1 MKTSINSG
9 SSSSEHNLI
18 MSWIGAADK
27 KINMIIYDTE
37 GTVKFITTSYA
48 QRFNSPSWETMIG
61 RKLSDSIPADDT
73 ELQSFVVQLETI
85 RQKVV
90 QDKKLY
96 KYITIVMS
104 NAGLDAY
111 MEYHFPIVLEDGAV
125 QASQVISKIMKSY
138 YSESTFKEHI
148 TGEKPTRSEPASFK
162 TLPPSLTTE
171 EYELLFLLNIGF
183 TQAQAAEIYGISR
196 SKLAKII
203 NYKIAAKFDISNNTL
218 KSILR
223 EANNLNMFTTIPR
236 KFLTPQVIPVNN
248 FELNLSIF
256 K

>member
-1 MKTSINSG
+1 
-9 SSSSEHNLI
+9 
-18 MSWIGAADK
+18 
-27 KINMIIYDTE
+27 
-37 GTVKFITTSYA
+37 
-48 QRFNSPSWETMIG
+48 
-61 RKLSDSIPADDT
+61 
-73 ELQSFVVQLETI
+73 
-85 RQKVV
+85 
-90 QDKKLY
+90 
-96 KYITIVMS
+96 
-104 NAGLDAY
+104 
-111 MEYHFPIVLEDGAV
+111 
-125 QASQVISKIMKSY
+125 MKSY

-223 EANNLNMFTTIPR
+223 EANNLNMFTCR
-236 KFLTPQVIPVNN
+236 
-248 FELNLSIF
+248 NLDFI
-256 K
+256 